1 MHKSKFITNFAAQN
15 QSFAVFSSRRGD
27 MSFGWVLIQDIKAFV
42 SAPRS
47 DLLMGSPKKHGD
59 VSHGESGDNCRTCD
73 LAIGGIANCELFGE
87 RDKRR
92 LTRFVLAL
100 QNLVNSQI
108 PKHCD
113 TRCPLVCK

>member
-1 MHKSKFITNFAAQN
+1 MNRAPVAKKVLQYLAHAEGICLSG
-15 QSFAVFSSRRGD
+15 R
-27 MSFGWVLIQDIKAFV
+27 VLIQDIKAFV

-47 DLLMGSPKKHGD
+47 DLLMGAQKKHGD

-92 LTRFVLAL
+92 LTRFVLAFW
-100 QNLVNSQI
+100 NLVNSS
-108 PKHCD
+108 PKTLRHKM
-113 TRCPLVCK
+113 PIGM

>member
-1 MHKSKFITNFAAQN
+1 MSFFCCTFAAVFHSTLRGN
-15 QSFAVFSSRRGD
+15 GSFSAHAEGMSLAVG
-27 MSFGWVLIQDIKAFV
+27 GIQDIKAFV

-59 VSHGESGDNCRTCD
+59 VSHGESGDNCRICD

-113 TRCPLVCK
+113 TRCP

>member
-1 MHKSKFITNFAAQN
+1 
-15 QSFAVFSSRRGD
+15 
-27 MSFGWVLIQDIKAFV
+27 
-42 SAPRS
+42 
-47 DLLMGSPKKHGD
+47 MGSPKKHGD

-92 LTRFVLAL
+92 LTRFVLAS

-108 PKHCD
+108 IQNIAAQDAHWYVSNV
-113 TRCPLVCK
+113 RA